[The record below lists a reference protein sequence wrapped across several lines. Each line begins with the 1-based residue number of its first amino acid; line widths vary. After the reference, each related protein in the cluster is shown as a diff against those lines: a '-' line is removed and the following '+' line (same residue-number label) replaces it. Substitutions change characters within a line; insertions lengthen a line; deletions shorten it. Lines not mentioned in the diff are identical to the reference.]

1 MKSLKKVTS
10 LLLSF
15 LMVVSIFVLPISAAE
30 KDLVYVGKENDWS
43 AAIGATKTYTVNTI
57 EEAQLYLN
65 DLVTLQ
71 PVSVVIDGSIINN
84 SEYLENVLLSLL
96 EVTCENAAKVT
107 VVFDGEIG
115 AATADICENFDAK
128 AISLAEAEE
137 GAEASYITKN
147 LAASV
152 IDAPVPEL
160 KKSSLSRAMLPVN
173 QLDASATLTDASA
186 IYTTY
191 GSYLIIKTSGEGS
204 YTVSIDGGASG
215 NGGYWFD
222 ESSTGMVSAY
232 RIGDRQHSV
241 KITATGTVIIEGI
254 YSESKPIYES
264 LVNLGFEDN
273 NISVFDTLLQGNTS
287 WAKLEW
293 ATDDEQGGVAK
304 FTGVRTDRNA
314 EMRVPVMLRHGSAYE
329 VSARVKILSKTAAD
343 GLFRIRGRQLLK
355 MPGVTDDEITT
366 QSQTIDDATTLIN
379 PEDGWTTV
387 KATITPEH
395 ETVSKTIDGTAYDM
409 TTSEYGY
416 IVFYLGSG
424 FSTDSFL
431 IDDISIAP
439 VSTGLP
445 IRETNVLYD
454 FENGETFESLTA
466 DNGYR
471 KMRWVNKASAGAT
484 KFAIQAEKDNAENTV
499 MFDDSTSGTEI
510 LRVGGAVLY
519 PGKIYNW
526 SFKARNTGT
535 GTGYSMSWSG
545 YRSNAR
551 QVDELGQTPVVA
563 TVTAAPT
570 VQEDSTM
577 SLTNEWQT
585 FSGTFFTDR
594 DKVTDYIGGT
604 EFILNLKQ
612 NNANVSSL
620 AKDNGAFAMEIDDF
634 SITPA
639 ETDNLTYSENFDGAT
654 EHKYAKSSADAVSVA
669 DTGDSAHGKALK
681 VSMGDFNNTA
691 SKPERTFEN
700 AVVFYPAMLLNHR
713 YKISFDAKI
722 DDLEYYTDATTG
734 TTADNAILR
743 LNVDSPATYAD
754 ATRVQRTDT
763 TKSITEG
770 DWQTYTY
777 DITYG
782 IRGAYV
788 QRFPLMYVG
797 LWNAKGI
804 LYIDNIKVE
813 DITLETANV
822 HKANQKV
829 RENQRYRFIFED
841 SADAV
846 KGYVWKIHEGSKI
859 YASGEWNKN
868 RIMFANYAPEG
879 AKLTLSI
886 SFVRQDG
893 LLGGWHEAYL
903 GEVVYIADDVKALF
917 TASDFTVG
925 EKLSASVT
933 FRAGNADQNVVAMLA
948 VYDENNKLLNLAQNT
963 EGTVGIIAYDTK
975 TITVESLAL
984 TNDAH
989 HAKLF
994 VWNGTDRIKPH
1005 VKEVTI
1011 IKPEAEEQ

>member
-30 KDLVYVGKENDWS
+30 KDLVYVGKGNDWS

-107 VVFDGEIG
+107 IVFDGEIG

-241 KITATGTVIIEGI
+241 KITATGTVTIEGI

-329 VSARVKILSKTAAD
+329 VSAKVKVLSKTND
-343 GLFRIRGRQLLK
+343 TDLFRVRGRQLLK

-366 QSQTIDDATTLIN
+366 QSELIDEVTTLIN
-379 PEDGWTTV
+379 PDDGWTTV
-387 KATITPEH
+387 SAVITPEH
-395 ETVSKTIDGTAYDM
+395 ETISKTIDGTAYDM

-454 FENGETFESLTA
+454 FENGETYAELTTA
-466 DNGYR
+466 HNYR
-471 KMRWVNKASAGAT
+471 KMHWVNKASAGAT
-484 KFAIQAEKDNAENTV
+484 KFAIQAEKGNAENTV
-499 MFDDSTSGTEI
+499 MFDDSTSGPEI

-535 GTGYSMSWSG
+535 GTGYTMSWSG
-545 YRSNAR
+545 YRTNAR
-551 QVDELGQTPVVA
+551 QVDELGTTPTTKVE
-563 TVTAAPT
+563 TNPT
-570 VQEDSTM
+570 ITGNSM

-585 FSGTFFTDR
+585 FSGTFFADR
-594 DKVTDYIGGT
+594 STHTDYIGGT

-612 NNANVSSL
+612 NNANVSDL

-639 ETDNLTYSENFDGAT
+639 ETDNLTYCESFDGST
-654 EHKYAKSSADAVSVA
+654 VHKYAKSSANAVSVA
-669 DTGDSAHGKALK
+669 DTGDSAHNKALK
-681 VSMGDFNNTA
+681 VSMTGNLGTA
-691 SKPERTFEN
+691 HSTGSVRTFEN

-722 DDLEYYTDATTG
+722 EDLEYATTATG
-734 TTADNAILR
+734 THANNAILR
-743 LNVDSPATYAD
+743 LNVDASASYAD

-782 IRGAYV
+782 IKGAYV

-797 LWNAKGI
+797 LWNAKGT

>member
-15 LMVVSIFVLPISAAE
+15 LMIVSIFVLPVGAAE
-30 KDLVYVGKENDWS
+30 NDLVYVGKENDWS
-43 AAIGATKTYTVNTI
+43 AGIGATKTYTVNTI
-57 EEAQLYLN
+57 EEAQIYLN

-84 SEYLENVLLSLL
+84 SEYLENVLLSLI
-96 EVTCENAAKVT
+96 EVTCADAAKVT

-147 LAASV
+147 LATSV

-173 QLDASATLTDASA
+173 QLDASVTLTDASA

-241 KITATGTVIIEGI
+241 KITATGTVTIEGI
-254 YSESKPIYES
+254 YSEAAPIYES

-293 ATDDEQGGVAK
+293 ATDAEQGGVAK

-329 VSARVKILSKTAAD
+329 VSAKVKVLSKTND
-343 GLFRIRGRQLLK
+343 TDLFRIRGRQLLK
-355 MPGVTDDEITT
+355 MPDVTDDEITT

-379 PEDGWTTV
+379 SNDGWTTV
-387 KATITPEH
+387 SATITPEH

-445 IRETNVLYD
+445 IRETNVHYD
-454 FENGETFESLTA
+454 FENGETYNGLIA

-471 KMRWVNKASAGAT
+471 KMRWINKGSA
-484 KFAIQAEKDNAENTV
+484 FAIQKEKNNAENTV
-499 MFDDSTSGTEI
+499 MFDDSTSDAEI
-510 LRVGGAVLY
+510 FRVGGAVLY

-535 GTGYSMSWSG
+535 GTGYTMSWSG
-545 YRSNAR
+545 YRTSGR
-551 QVDELGQTPVVA
+551 QVDELG
-563 TVTAAPT
+563 VTPT
-570 VQEDSTM
+570 VKVETNPTITGNTM
-577 SLTNEWQT
+577 SLSNEWQT

-594 DKVTDYIGGT
+594 DTVTDYIGGT

-612 NNANVSSL
+612 NNSNVSNL

-639 ETDNLTYSENFDGAT
+639 ETDNLTYSESFDGST
-654 EHKYAKSSADAVSVA
+654 VHKYAQSSANAVSVA
-669 DTGDSAHGKALK
+669 DTGDESHGKALK
-681 VSMGDFNNTA
+681 VSMTGDFGNAHSTG
-691 SKPERTFEN
+691 SVRTFEN
-700 AVVFYPAMLLNHR
+700 AVVFHPAMLLNHR
-713 YKISFDAKI
+713 YKISFDVKAES
-722 DDLEYYTDATTG
+722 LEYASAATG
-734 TTADNAILR
+734 THANNAILR
-743 LNVDSPATYAD
+743 LNVDGSNSYAD
-754 ATRVQRTDT
+754 AVRVQRTDVT
-763 TKSITEG
+763 NTITVG

-777 DITYG
+777 DVTYG
-782 IRGAYV
+782 IKGAYV
-788 QRFPLMYVG
+788 QRFPQMYLG
-797 LWNAKGI
+797 LWNAKGVI
-804 LYIDNIKVE
+804 YIDNIKIE
-813 DITLETANV
+813 DITLETAYV
-822 HKANQKV
+822 WKANQKV

-868 RIMFANYAPEG
+868 RIAFANYAPEG

-925 EKLSASVT
+925 EKLSASVE
-933 FRAGNADQNVVAMLA
+933 FRAGNADQDVVAMLA

-963 EGTVGIIAYDTK
+963 EGTVGITAYDTK
-975 TITVESLAL
+975 TITVETLAL

-994 VWNGTDRIKPH
+994 VWKGTDRIEPH
-1005 VKEVTI
+1005 IKEVTV
-1011 IKPEAEEQ
+1011 IKPETEEQ